1 MTREASDVL
10 SRHRVPRHRLTVAD
24 YHRLG
29 QAGILGEDDRVELLE
44 GQLVDMSPIGPR
56 HALAVDALTELLVHA
71 VAGRAHVRVQ
81 NPIALDNGSEPQPDL
96 TVVRRPWSGYPRA
109 HPGPADVLLLIEVA
123 DSSLELDLGAK
134 RAIYAR
140 AGIAEFWIVDLT
152 SDTVLVCGDPDGDG
166 YRSVVPVRAPGVLEV
181 RALAGVAIPA
191 GAIFA

>member
-10 SRHRVPRHRLTVAD
+10 SRHKVPRHRLTVAD

-56 HALAVDALTELLVHA
+56 HALAVDALTELVVHA

-81 NPIALDNGSEPQPDL
+81 NPITLDSGSEPQPDL
-96 TVVRRPWSGYPRA
+96 TLVRRPWSGYPRA
-109 HPGPADVLLLIEVA
+109 HPGPADVLLLVEVA

-134 RAIYAR
+134 RAIYAQ

-152 SDTVLVCGDPDGDG
+152 SDTVLMHRDPDGDG
-166 YRSVVPVRAPGVLEV
+166 YRSVVPVRAPDVLEV
-181 RALAGVAIPA
+181 RALTGVAIPA